1 MQKKRFRVVAVG
13 GTFDH
18 LHKGHKALLSK
29 TFDVGDL
36 VVIGVTSDEFA
47 KKLGKRLDHDYRS
60 RVASLRRYLA
70 SAFRGQKYEIHS
82 LNDYFGPAIYK
93 GKVEAIV
100 VSKETTSRVKMA
112 NDERRKLGYK
122 PLRKVVID
130 WVLAEDGKPI
140 SSTRIRAGEIDEKG
154 KLLRRQ

>member
-1 MQKKRFRVVAVG
+1 MQKKRFSVVAVG

-18 LHKGHKALLSK
+18 LHKGHKALLTK
-29 TFDVGDL
+29 TFEVGDM
-36 VVIGVTSDEFA
+36 VVIGVTSDEFG
-47 KKLGKRLDHDYRS
+47 KKLGKRLDHNYRR
-60 RVASLRRYLA
+60 RVASLKLYLG

-100 VSKETTSRVKMA
+100 VSKETISRVKMA
-112 NDERRKLGYK
+112 NDQRRKLGYK

-130 WVLAEDGKPI
+130 WVLAEDSKPI
-140 SSTRIRAGEIDEKG
+140 SSTRIRAGEIDQDG
-154 KLLRRQ
+154 KVLRR